1 MGKVREVMDSQSH
14 PALLL
19 VDGVSSIGALN
30 FEFDAWKVDV
40 AVTGSQKA
48 LSLPTGLVV
57 LAISDKVND
66 PAHTLMQ
73 TAVDKLQ
80 HRQVGNSIGMSVCAQ
95 ALEARKGA
103 KLPRV
108 YYDWD
113 DQLGP
118 NASGNTP
125 YTPIAQLLYGLQESL
140 ALLKAEGFDNVVKR
154 HYRWIT
160 CTALC
165 HQFCN
170 CNFSCNSKC
179 ILPGVAA
186 HF

>member
-1 MGKVREVMDSQSH
+1 MGKVREVMDSHSH

-30 FEFDAWKVDV
+30 FEFDTWKVDV

-57 LAISDKVND
+57 LAISDKVNA
-66 PAHTLMQ
+66 PFHTLMQ
-73 TAVDKLQ
+73 SAGGRLQ
-80 HRQVGNSIGMSVCAQ
+80 HRHGGNSISMSICAQ
-95 ALEARKGA
+95 ALEARKSA

-118 NASGNTP
+118 NATGNTP

-154 HYRWIT
+154 HYRWVA

-165 HQFCN
+165 LTN
-170 CNFSCNSKC
+170 CATARS
-179 ILPGVAA
+179 AA
-186 HF
+186 TAHACCLEL